1 MKCTI
6 INPYRGQFCYARI
19 SLDEVYNL
27 IKDGSLRPDPRIAPN
42 KQICFS
48 AEWRRSNGQTH
59 LISNNHLVLLQ
70 LHNLFDLATAEEYKR
85 QASLLPYT
93 LLAFIGSDGRSVN
106 IVCPYDAYDETTD
119 NQQQALTNAYRK
131 LHFICSAQLSTCLH
145 MSEPQFDSSCLPVT
159 THRPS
164 IILRQTQSSYRQ
176 TKSKRYRSKN
186 RKKPSATITI
196 RRRFQV

>member
-59 LISNNHLVLLQ
+59 LINNNHLVLLQ
-70 LHNLFDLATAEEYKR
+70 LRNIFDLATAEEYKR

-93 LLAFIGSDGRSVN
+93 LLAFIGSDGLRKEFPTFAINRS
-106 IVCPYDAYDETTD
+106 TD
-119 NQQQALTNAYRK
+119 RPVGR
-131 LHFICSAQLSTCLH
+131 CLH
-145 MSEPQFDSSCLPVT
+145 ALGYEHKKT
-159 THRPS
+159 
-164 IILRQTQSSYRQ
+164 
-176 TKSKRYRSKN
+176 SKGIFYKI
-186 RKKPSATITI
+186 KAIQP
-196 RRRFQV
+196 

>member
-59 LISNNHLVLLQ
+59 LINNNHLVLLADAFT
-70 LHNLFDLATAEEYKR
+70 HLAMSIRKPAK
-85 QASLLPYT
+85 ASFT
-93 LLAFIGSDGRSVN
+93 R
-106 IVCPYDAYDETTD
+106 
-119 NQQQALTNAYRK
+119 
-131 LHFICSAQLSTCLH
+131 
-145 MSEPQFDSSCLPVT
+145 
-159 THRPS
+159 
-164 IILRQTQSSYRQ
+164 
-176 TKSKRYRSKN
+176 
-186 RKKPSATITI
+186 
-196 RRRFQV
+196 

>member
-70 LHNLFDLATAEEYKR
+70 LRNLFDLATAEEYKR

-93 LLAFIGSDGRSVN
+93 LLAFIGSDGLRKEFPTFAINRSTDRSVG
-106 IVCPYDAYDETTD
+106 
-119 NQQQALTNAYRK
+119 R
-131 LHFICSAQLSTCLH
+131 CLH
-145 MSEPQFDSSCLPVT
+145 ALGYEHKKTSKGIFYK
-159 THRPS
+159 
-164 IILRQTQSSYRQ
+164 IKAIQS
-176 TKSKRYRSKN
+176 
-186 RKKPSATITI
+186 
-196 RRRFQV
+196 

>member
-6 INPYRGQFCYARI
+6 INPYMGQFCYARI

-70 LHNLFDLATAEEYKR
+70 LRNLFDLATAEEYKR

-93 LLAFIGSDGRSVN
+93 LLAFIGSDGLRKEFPTFAINRSTDRSVG
-106 IVCPYDAYDETTD
+106 
-119 NQQQALTNAYRK
+119 R
-131 LHFICSAQLSTCLH
+131 CLH
-145 MSEPQFDSSCLPVT
+145 ALGYEHKKT
-159 THRPS
+159 
-164 IILRQTQSSYRQ
+164 
-176 TKSKRYRSKN
+176 SKGIFYKI
-186 RKKPSATITI
+186 KAIQP
-196 RRRFQV
+196 

>member
-6 INPYRGQFCYARI
+6 INHYRGQFCYARI

-27 IKDGSLRPDPRIAPN
+27 IKDSSLRPDPRIAPN

-70 LHNLFDLATAEEYKR
+70 LRNLFDLATAEEYKR

-93 LLAFIGSDGRSVN
+93 LLAFIGSDGLRKEFPTFAINRSTDRSVG
-106 IVCPYDAYDETTD
+106 
-119 NQQQALTNAYRK
+119 R
-131 LHFICSAQLSTCLH
+131 CLH
-145 MSEPQFDSSCLPVT
+145 ALGYEYKKT
-159 THRPS
+159 
-164 IILRQTQSSYRQ
+164 
-176 TKSKRYRSKN
+176 SKGIFYKI
-186 RKKPSATITI
+186 KAIQP
-196 RRRFQV
+196 

>member
-6 INPYRGQFCYARI
+6 INPYRGQFCYVRI

-70 LHNLFDLATAEEYKR
+70 LRNLFDLATAEEYKR

-93 LLAFIGSDGRSVN
+93 LLAFIGSDGLRKEFPTFAINRSTDRSVS
-106 IVCPYDAYDETTD
+106 
-119 NQQQALTNAYRK
+119 R
-131 LHFICSAQLSTCLH
+131 CLH
-145 MSEPQFDSSCLPVT
+145 ALGYEYKKT
-159 THRPS
+159 
-164 IILRQTQSSYRQ
+164 
-176 TKSKRYRSKN
+176 SKGIFYKI
-186 RKKPSATITI
+186 KAIQP
-196 RRRFQV
+196 

>member
-59 LISNNHLVLLQ
+59 LINNNHLVLLQ
-70 LHNLFDLATAEEYKR
+70 LRNLFDLATAEEYKR

-93 LLAFIGSDGRSVN
+93 LLAFIGSDGLRKEFPTFAINRSTDRSVG
-106 IVCPYDAYDETTD
+106 
-119 NQQQALTNAYRK
+119 R
-131 LHFICSAQLSTCLH
+131 CLH
-145 MSEPQFDSSCLPVT
+145 ALGYEHKKT
-159 THRPS
+159 
-164 IILRQTQSSYRQ
+164 
-176 TKSKRYRSKN
+176 SKGIFYKI
-186 RKKPSATITI
+186 KAIQP
-196 RRRFQV
+196 

>member
-70 LHNLFDLATAEEYKR
+70 LRNLFDLATAEEYKR

-93 LLAFIGSDGRSVN
+93 LLAFIGSDGLRKEFPTFAINRSTDRSVS
-106 IVCPYDAYDETTD
+106 
-119 NQQQALTNAYRK
+119 R
-131 LHFICSAQLSTCLH
+131 CLH
-145 MSEPQFDSSCLPVT
+145 ALGYEYKKT
-159 THRPS
+159 
-164 IILRQTQSSYRQ
+164 
-176 TKSKRYRSKN
+176 SKGIFYKI
-186 RKKPSATITI
+186 KAIQP
-196 RRRFQV
+196 

>member
-70 LHNLFDLATAEEYKR
+70 LRNLFDLATAEEYKR
-85 QASLLPYT
+85 QVSLLPYT
-93 LLAFIGSDGRSVN
+93 LLAFIGSDGLRKEFPTFAINISTDRSVG
-106 IVCPYDAYDETTD
+106 
-119 NQQQALTNAYRK
+119 R
-131 LHFICSAQLSTCLH
+131 CLH
-145 MSEPQFDSSCLPVT
+145 ALGYEFKKTSKGIFYK
-159 THRPS
+159 
-164 IILRQTQSSYRQ
+164 IKAIQS
-176 TKSKRYRSKN
+176 
-186 RKKPSATITI
+186 
-196 RRRFQV
+196 